1 MPDASIPDGLSF
13 TPADRVLAGTPT
25 AATIAAATLT
35 YTVTDST
42 SPIPATVALAFTV
55 TVNAVV
61 PAAPTDITL
70 VPKDTRIVVSW
81 TAVPDAN
88 NGGATITGYTATATD
103 TPNAATTF
111 TCTATGAAATTCDSP
126 ITGLTNG
133 DEYSVTVVATN
144 SVGDSAPSAAETVTP
159 GAPPAPTNITL
170 DPGTIEIIVSWIPI
184 PEDDSG
190 GAPILWYTAIA
201 TADDQTEKS
210 CAAFGPRATTCTI
223 TGLISGVRY
232 EVTVRAV
239 NRFGDGAPSTAEA
252 VTDIETERD
261 RLIAHTARL
270 NNQILALA
278 AQTVTAE
285 TMTKVAG
292 RVNTAATPTAVYE
305 FGGQSSL
312 QGLFGAHGKAM
323 LEDTMEYE
331 RLLNGASFV
340 LPVRAADGDS
350 DDRVGAIMVWGGSE
364 SRNLDVDEDG
374 LDWDGDMVSAHIGM
388 DQLIR
393 KEVLTGVLLSWNL
406 GRFDYRDQDATSG
419 ADQDASSGDYQY
431 RTNHIHPYIG
441 WLPYDGLSLWATAGY
456 GYGEIKIDSAVDGG
470 RYTDAIQRSLAGGMD
485 GRILRSDGPLL
496 GGVTTLNLK
505 GDVARARVTVEENV
519 DEGFMRQEVYSH
531 RLRLLLSGEQR
542 RESAQGRV
550 LTPSIEVGIRYDGG
564 DSVIGSGVEW
574 GAGLRYATVT
584 GALPW
589 KAMPAP

>member
-1 MPDASIPDGLSF
+1 ML
-13 TPADRVLAGTPT
+13 
-25 AATIAAATLT
+25 
-35 YTVTDST
+35 Y
-42 SPIPATVALAFTV
+42 
-55 TVNAVV
+55 
-61 PAAPTDITL
+61 
-70 VPKDTRIVVSW
+70 
-81 TAVPDAN
+81 
-88 NGGATITGYTATATD
+88 
-103 TPNAATTF
+103 
-111 TCTATGAAATTCDSP
+111 
-126 ITGLTNG
+126 
-133 DEYSVTVVATN
+133 
-144 SVGDSAPSAAETVTP
+144 
-159 GAPPAPTNITL
+159 
-170 DPGTIEIIVSWIPI
+170 
-184 PEDDSG
+184 
-190 GAPILWYTAIA
+190 
-201 TADDQTEKS
+201 Q
-210 CAAFGPRATTCTI
+210 
-223 TGLISGVRY
+223 
-232 EVTVRAV
+232 VTVRAV
-239 NRFGDGAPSTAEA
+239 NSFGDGAPSTAEA
-252 VTDIETERD
+252 VTDIETEGETESD

-323 LEDTMEYE
+323 LEGTMEYE

-470 RYTDAIQRSLAGGMD
+470 RYTDAIQRSLAGGMN
-485 GRILRSDGPLL
+485 GRVLRSDGPLL

-574 GAGLRYATVT
+574 GAGLRYANRDGSFTVEGNARTLRSLAYNEKGAELVIRLSSASGRGLSLSLHPSWGETSSAAERLWHNNIGKMAGSEAVARRSMDSEVGYGVPTSMLGKMGVLAPYT
-584 GALPW
+584 GINVADETRRLRLGGRF
-589 KAMPAP
+589 AGGDGASLNLEAIQGNSVDGVSREIRLRGEMEF